1 MKATATATAVRTSNE
16 TSRILVD
23 EKRQILLVRRAFL
36 YNLYENN
43 GKFPF
48 ATLFEGRKH
57 RDKFNFF
64 PESLFILFI
73 YLLQFNGSK

>member
-1 MKATATATAVRTSNE
+1 MLGATVKATAMITSNE
-16 TSRILVD
+16 TSPILVD

-36 YNLYENN
+36 YNLYEHNF
-43 GKFPF
+43 KFPF

-64 PESLFILFI
+64 SESLFIYFI
-73 YLLQFNGSK
+73 YLFITI

>member
-1 MKATATATAVRTSNE
+1 MKATAMRTSNE
-16 TSRILVD
+16 TSPISRW
-23 EKRQILLVRRAFL
+23 ETTNFARAFL
-36 YNLYENN
+36 YNLYEHN
-43 GKFPF
+43 GKFPY

-64 PESLFILFI
+64 SESLFIYFI